1 MTLLQW
7 RRHFSSSQSIAL
19 TLALV
24 VAAAAMGSSTA
35 AAFALPQAAQHH
47 HLMEKALSLSV
58 PPPTQPSLFDTAT
71 KRIPSLFTAYD
82 DSVPVYQAED
92 AFTDQVSLSDITSD
106 PILQASF
113 AAAGIAII
121 ILFILKAVV
130 TKMDDA
136 VEKVAIDFDRVMR
149 LKYSKKWER
158 FMVEEKGEGDAA
170 DDGKEGDRIQLIVE
184 EMERLRKE
192 DPEFM
197 DRVMLDIER
206 MQK

>member
-7 RRHFSSSQSIAL
+7 RWHFSSSQSIAL
-19 TLALV
+19 TLALG
-24 VAAAAMGSSTA
+24 AAAAAAAIGSSTA
-35 AAFALPQAAQHH
+35 AAFAFPQAVAQH
-47 HLMEKALSLSV
+47 HLMENTLSL
-58 PPPTQPSLFDTAT
+58 PPTQPSPIYTAT
-71 KRIPSLFTAYD
+71 KSIPSLFTAYD
-82 DSVPVYQAED
+82 DSIPVYQAED
-92 AFTDQVSLSDITSD
+92 AFTDQVNLSDITSD

-121 ILFILKAVV
+121 ILFVLKAVV

-158 FMVEEKGEGDAA
+158 FMVEEKGEDAAA

>member
-1 MTLLQW
+1 MMTLLQW
-7 RRHFSSSQSIAL
+7 RWHFSSSQSIAL
-19 TLALV
+19 TLALAAA
-24 VAAAAMGSSTA
+24 AAAAMGSSTA
-35 AAFALPQAAQHH
+35 AAFAFPQAVAQH
-47 HLMEKALSLSV
+47 HLMENILSL
-58 PPPTQPSLFDTAT
+58 PTQPSLFDTAT
-71 KRIPSLFTAYD
+71 KSISSLLIAYD

-92 AFTDQVSLSDITSD
+92 AFTDQVSLADITSD

-121 ILFILKAVV
+121 ILFVLKAVV

-158 FMVEEKGEGDAA
+158 FMAEEEGEDAAA

-192 DPEFM
+192 EPEFM

>member
-7 RRHFSSSQSIAL
+7 RRHFSSSQSTA
-19 TLALV
+19 LALV
-24 VAAAAMGSSTA
+24 VAAAMGSSTA
-35 AAFALPQAAQHH
+35 AAFAFPQAVAQHH
-47 HLMEKALSLSV
+47 HLMEKALSLSIL
-58 PPPTQPSLFDTAT
+58 PPTQPSLFDTAT
-71 KRIPSLFTAYD
+71 KNIPSLFIAYD

-92 AFTDQVSLSDITSD
+92 AFTDQVSLADITSD

-121 ILFILKAVV
+121 ILFVLKAVV

-149 LKYSKKWER
+149 LKYSKRWER
-158 FMVEEKGEGDAA
+158 FMVEEKGEDAAA

-206 MQK
+206 MKK

>member
-7 RRHFSSSQSIAL
+7 RRHFSSSQS
-19 TLALV
+19 TALV
-24 VAAAAMGSSTA
+24 VVAAAMGSSTA

-71 KRIPSLFTAYD
+71 KNIPSLFTAYD

-92 AFTDQVSLSDITSD
+92 AFTDQVSLADITSD

-121 ILFILKAVV
+121 ILFVLKAVV

-149 LKYSKKWER
+149 LKYSKRWER
-158 FMVEEKGEGDAA
+158 FMVEEKGEDAA
-170 DDGKEGDRIQLIVE
+170 AAADGKEGDRIQLIVE

>member
-1 MTLLQW
+1 M
-7 RRHFSSSQSIAL
+7 
-19 TLALV
+19 V
-24 VAAAAMGSSTA
+24 SSTA
-35 AAFALPQAAQHH
+35 AAFAFPQAVAHH
-47 HLMEKALSLSV
+47 HLMETTLSL
-58 PPPTQPSLFDTAT
+58 PPTQPSLLDTAT
-71 KRIPSLFTAYD
+71 QNIPSLLTAYD

-121 ILFILKAVV
+121 ILFVIKAVV

-158 FMVEEKGEGDAA
+158 FMVEEQGEDAAA

-192 DPEFM
+192 EPEFM

>member
-1 MTLLQW
+1 LQW
-7 RRHFSSSQSIAL
+7 RWHFSSPQSIAL
-19 TLALV
+19 MLALV
-24 VAAAAMGSSTA
+24 VAAAMGSSTA
-35 AAFALPQAAQHH
+35 AAFAFPQAVAQHH
-47 HLMEKALSLSV
+47 HLMEKALSLSQ
-58 PPPTQPSLFDTAT
+58 PAQPSLFDTAT
-71 KRIPSLFTAYD
+71 KSIPSLFTAYD
-82 DSVPVYQAED
+82 DSIPVYQAED

-121 ILFILKAVV
+121 ILFVLKAVV

-158 FMVEEKGEGDAA
+158 FMVEEEEGEEDAA